1 MHKFD
6 EMYARLPGTGQF
18 QFQSQSQ
25 GGQSQVQVQGVRGH
39 YKNYAQWLARQP

>member
-6 EMYARLPGTGQF
+6 EMFAQLPGAGSI

-25 GGQSQVQVQGVRGH
+25 GGQSQSQAQGVREH
-39 YKNYAQWLARQP
+39 YRDYAQEG